1 MGSLSPWHWLIIAAV
16 VILLF
21 GSKKLP
27 DAARS
32 LGKSLRIFKSE
43 VRELQNESKS
53 QPASPPAAPVQSERI
68 EQPAANPMA
77 NPVANP
83 VENPAE
89 NSRPSAPEQTH
100 TDAKPA

>member
-1 MGSLSPWHWLIIAAV
+1 MGSLSPWHWAIIAVV
-16 VILLF
+16 VIVLF

-43 VRELQNESKS
+43 VRELQTEGKS
-53 QPASPPAAPVQSERI
+53 QPPPPPATPVQSERL
-68 EQPAANPMA
+68 EDHA
-77 NPVANP
+77 
-83 VENPAE
+83 ENPA
-89 NSRPSAPEQTH
+89 PPAPEQTH

>member
-1 MGSLSPWHWLIIAAV
+1 MGSLSPWHWAILAVV

-43 VRELQNESKS
+43 VRELQNEGKS
-53 QPASPPAAPVQSERI
+53 DASAPQPQAPPTTVQSER
-68 EQPAANPMA
+68 
-77 NPVANP
+77 
-83 VENPAE
+83 VENPVPPAGPGDD
-89 NSRPSAPEQTH
+89 SGAGAQGRSDARPA
-100 TDAKPA
+100 